1 MSGPPAIRIARWEE
15 NAANAAVL
23 TDAFVD
29 EAGLNYWLRQ
39 GAAKERARRR
49 FFDAV
54 VADAVHPQRTLWVA
68 EADGE
73 RVGAAVWLSPG
84 QKAFDFSF
92 LQELALAPLM
102 LSIAGIGGMQR
113 GFALA
118 DKLSEYHPRAPHAH
132 LVFLGVAAAA
142 QGRGV
147 GSEILKQTLAPLDAA
162 GTVAYLECSTERNAA
177 LYARH
182 GFEISGEFDLPGL
195 HMWAMT
201 RQPR

>member
-1 MSGPPAIRIARWEE
+1 MNPLAVRTARREE
-15 NAANAAVL
+15 NSANAGVL

-29 EAGLNYWLRQ
+29 EAGLNYWLKQ

-49 FFDAV
+49 FFEAV
-54 VADAVHPQRTLWVA
+54 VNDAVHPQRTLWVA
-68 EADGE
+68 EADGQ
-73 RVGAAVWLSPG
+73 RLGAAVWLSPG

-92 LQELALAPLM
+92 FQELALAPLM

-118 DKLSEYHPRAPHAH
+118 DKLSEYHPREPHAH
-132 LVFLGVAAAA
+132 LVFLGVAGAA

-147 GSEILKQTLAPLDAA
+147 GSEILKTTLAPLDAA
-162 GTVAYLECSTERNAA
+162 GTIAYLECSTERNAA

-182 GFEISGEFDLPGL
+182 GFETSGEFDLPGL
-195 HMWAMT
+195 HMWAMV
-201 RQPR
+201 RQPRR